1 MPLNPEIYEYFKQKY
16 LHQQMTS
23 EDTKLLRQIAEQTSD
38 RKGIMQ
44 NVAGNFI
51 SDGVI
56 YLLRK
61 LFFRG

>member
-16 LHQQMTS
+16 LRQQMTS
-23 EDTKLLRQIAEQTSD
+23 EDTRLLRQIAEQTSD

>member
-16 LHQQMTS
+16 LREQMPS
-23 EDTKLLRQIAEQTSD
+23 EETRLLRQIAEQTSD
-38 RKGIMQ
+38 KKGILQ

-61 LFFRG
+61 FFFRG